1 MARVPKWPLVLAILV
16 VTIGS
21 DQLTKEWATNRL
33 SGGRSIGVLP
43 TVEFDLAY
51 NSGFSF
57 STGDGNGQLVGILV
71 VAVCLFILWQIH
83 RETLRARVVLF
94 AVILGGAL
102 GNVTDRLFRA
112 DDGILT
118 GEVIDFIDV
127 SWYAVFNV
135 ADSFVVCGCIAFIV
149 NELRMRRAAERDD
162 EENGDPL
169 GEDAAAMAPKLRG
182 REAR

>member
-102 GNVTDRLFRA
+102 GNVTDRFFRA

-118 GEVIDFIDV
+118 GLELTGLDL
-127 SWYAVFNV
+127 S
-135 ADSFVVCGCIAFIV
+135 GIV